1 MEHTVSIERKA
12 ISALKW
18 AAAAKVGVQLMS
30 WAGTLVVVRLLTP
43 EDYGLM
49 AKVAVVCAIAA
60 AIGEF
65 GLGTAVV
72 RAAEISSDEL
82 RKIYGVAL
90 LVGIGITAALIASS
104 PLLSKLF
111 RDPRLTWPI
120 AGASLQVAIAA
131 VAMIPNTIAVR
142 ELAFRSLAK
151 VEMVAGTAGIAM
163 TLLLALL
170 GAGVWALVLG
180 ALASAFVRSA
190 TLLAFGRR
198 LRPLFAMRGIAEH
211 LKFGLTVV
219 GSRVSY
225 FVVVQSDVLVGSA
238 FLSTTEIGRYS
249 VALQLA
255 TLPMSKVMGVIN
267 QVALPAVAR
276 QQSDPSG
283 IRHAVMKAVGLISLI
298 AFPTLWG
305 ISALAYEL
313 VLVLFGVKW
322 LEAVPALEILP
333 IIVPMRMV
341 FSVLFTTSLALGNRQ
356 LDLRNTVANFVLLP
370 FGFFVGA
377 HWGLVGLCSAWLVA
391 VPLAYAVSVPRVLQ
405 FMGIRPMALLRE
417 CGVPA
422 AVAAVMVA
430 VIAGLRPSL
439 APWPPIAVLLVL
451 AAAGASV
458 YVLMMAVVSRR
469 HLAGAWLFLR
479 SFLGRDRGDIAV

>member
-1 MEHTVSIERKA
+1 MAVSIERKA

-18 AAAAKVGVQLMS
+18 AAAAKVGAQLMS
-30 WAGTLVVVRLLTP
+30 WAGTLVVIRLLTP

-49 AKVAVVCAIAA
+49 AKVAVVCAIAG

-72 RAAEISSDEL
+72 RSAEISADEL
-82 RKIYGVAL
+82 RKIYGVGL

-104 PLLSKLF
+104 PLVAKLF
-111 RDPRLTWPI
+111 REPRLTWPV
-120 AGASLQVAIAA
+120 AAASLQVAIAS
-131 VAMIPNTIAVR
+131 VAMIPNTLAVR
-142 ELAFRSLAK
+142 ELAFKSLAK
-151 VEMVAGTAGIAM
+151 VEMSAGAAGIGV

-170 GAGVWALVLG
+170 GSGVWALVFG
-180 ALASAFVRSA
+180 ALASASVR
-190 TLLAFGRR
+190 TLMLLTFGHR
-198 LRPLFAMRGIAEH
+198 LRPSFSMRGIEEH

-219 GSRVSY
+219 GNRVSY
-225 FVVVQSDVLVGSA
+225 FVIVQSDVLIGSA

-255 TLPMSKVMGVIN
+255 TLPMSKVMGTIN
-267 QVALPAVAR
+267 QVALPAVSR
-276 QQSDPSG
+276 QQSDPE
-283 IRHAVMKAVGLISLI
+283 AVRRAVIKAVGVISLA
-298 AFPTLWG
+298 AFPILWG
-305 ISALAYEL
+305 ISALAREL
-313 VLVLFGVKW
+313 VLVLFGDKW

-356 LDLRNTVANFVLLP
+356 LDLRNSVANFVLLP
-370 FGFFVGA
+370 SGFFVGA
-377 HWGLVGLCSAWLVA
+377 HWGLIGLCSAWLVA

-405 FMGIRPMALLRE
+405 FMGIRATDLLRE

-430 VIAGLRPSL
+430 TMTGLRPLLS
-439 APWPPIAVLLVL
+439 PWPALAVLVAL
-451 AAAGASV
+451 ALAGSSV
-458 YVLMMAVVSRR
+458 YLSILALVSRR
-469 HLAGAWLFLR
+469 HLASAWVFAR
-479 SFLGRDRGDIAV
+479 SLVQRDRGDVVV